1 MTSDALA
8 TTTTT
13 KIKLKKRRKRK
24 FGKDLLSSHEKTKG
38 AATGKGS
45 FINANLAI
53 LATA

>member
-8 TTTTT
+8 TTTTA
-13 KIKLKKRRKRK
+13 KIKLKKRKRK
-24 FGKDLLSSHEKTKG
+24 FGKDSLSSHEKTKG